1 MMPKYRTTSSG
12 CVLDSSSAGS
22 AVATTFM
29 PSCTR
34 CCPMLWLT
42 SSVAPA
48 LNATGLH
55 SSALPLVKATR
66 RSRE

>member
-1 MMPKYRTTSSG
+1 MMPKYSTTSSG
-12 CVLDSSSAGS
+12 CAVESSCAGS
-22 AVATTFM
+22 AVATTCM

-48 LNATGLH
+48 LNATGLRVT
-55 SSALPLVKATR
+55 AKP
-66 RSRE
+66 